1 MSASGLTNRRPNAY
15 RSRPRAIARRC
26 NPSLPWTLLAQHHRE
41 TQLPACQ
48 LDRRKSA
55 HILTRRASEGRW
67 PRQVQDAQS
76 IPSLARRLVWTV
88 GDPSV
93 SRYRIAVPVRART
106 VGAKTEKNR
115 RNPLTGSHWL
125 PCPEKIAR
133 ARKPS
138 SPFHRTLARGRCCV
152 LQASR
157 CHSRFCDRQIQ
168 IHRGGFPIRPRIA
181 QSWVSFHQPVA

>member
-115 RNPLTGSHWL
+115 RNPLTGSHLL
-125 PCPEKIAR
+125 PCPEKVALSPNSGPRPVLRPPGFALPEPLRRPADPNSPRWIAN
-133 ARKPS
+133 P
-138 SPFHRTLARGRCCV
+138 C
-152 LQASR
+152 
-157 CHSRFCDRQIQ
+157 
-168 IHRGGFPIRPRIA
+168 
-181 QSWVSFHQPVA
+181 